1 MTYRFKRRRGV
12 GGRPALRAEQL
23 RSVRLEARLTEKE
36 ALCVK
41 SRAEDEGLS
50 TSDYLRRRALA
61 TESGEL
67 ETD

>member
-1 MTYRFKRRRGV
+1 MTYRFQKRRGI

-41 SRAEDEGLS
+41 ARAEDAGLS
-50 TSDYLRRRALA
+50 VSDYLRHRALA
-61 TESGEL
+61 TESGEMKT
-67 ETD
+67 E